1 MRVALAA
8 DHNGVALKTRLARW
22 LTERGHAV
30 SDAGAHDPGEVV
42 DYPPLCAAV
51 STMVAEGGADLAI
64 VIGGS
69 GQGEVIACNK
79 VRGVRAGLAYSR
91 FAVEISRGNNDAN
104 VMVLGTKVVTDDE
117 ALALV
122 ELWLATPFNGGRH
135 QTRVDQITA
144 LEAGLRA
151 PDPPTAAPEA

>member
-8 DHNGVALKTRLARW
+8 DHNGVRLKSRLAGW
-22 LTERGHAV
+22 LTGRGHTV
-30 SDAGAHDPGEVV
+30 TDAGGHDPEEVV

-51 STMVAEGGADLAI
+51 SRMVAAGTADLAI

-91 FAVEISRGNNDAN
+91 FAVQISRGNNDAN
-104 VMVLGTKVVTDDE
+104 VMVIAALVVPDE
-117 ALALV
+117 EAIALV
-122 ELWLATPFNGGRH
+122 ELWLDTPFNGGRH
-135 QTRVDQITA
+135 QDRVDQITA
-144 LEAGLRA
+144 MEADR
-151 PDPPTAAPEA
+151 

>member
-1 MRVALAA
+1 MHVALAA
-8 DHNGVALKTRLARW
+8 DHHGIRLKRLLAGW
-22 LTERGHAV
+22 LTSRGHTV
-30 SDAGAHDPGEVV
+30 TDAGGNDPEEVV

-51 STMVAEGGADLAI
+51 SRMVTAGAADLAI

-91 FAVEISRGNNDAN
+91 FAVRISRGNNDAN
-104 VMVLGTKVVTDDE
+104 VMVIGTKVVSDADAVE
-117 ALALV
+117 LV

-135 QTRVDQITA
+135 QARVDQITA
-144 LEAGLRA
+144 LEAGH
-151 PDPPTAAPEA
+151 